1 MREQIL
7 NLIKKIFSQAG
18 YRTEPSYEFD
28 LIAEKGME
36 QIYAKFIDFPDK
48 SDIIDL
54 VNNVNNLDGVPL
66 IISTSYSSSETRKL
80 AEEHNISMWSRDE
93 FETQI
98 GKALLAGLEGKTT
111 EITFAR
117 KETEASDFVPF
128 MDFMATTEPEKV
140 DIVEP
145 NEPVEIRLQTL
156 PINIDRSDA
165 IAISK
170 RQIKNP
176 EILKIRF
183 IPLWKYRYSIDIK
196 KQYRS
201 KDVHLSGDGV
211 GEINALTGDPSN
223 LSIRD
228 FDLCDKIIIHNEEY
242 VVEKPEIT
250 KEEAETMVM
259 QQIMDRHSKVVQ
271 FSDVEG
277 QAIIYE
283 YKTFR
288 PTEEDISL
296 SFELIHAPVWEI
308 KGHNGFFEVNAFNGD
323 EVDTPLDDD
332 TEFV

>member
-28 LIAEKGME
+28 LIVEKGME
-36 QIYAKFIDFPDK
+36 KIYARFIDYPDK
-48 SDIIDL
+48 SDVTDL
-54 VNNVNNLDGVPL
+54 ANNVNNRDGIPL

-80 AEEHNISMWSRDE
+80 AEEQNISMWSRDE

-117 KETEASDFVPF
+117 KETEVSDFIPF
-128 MDFMATTEPEKV
+128 MDFLSGPEPEKV
-140 DIVEP
+140 EIFEVA
-145 NEPVEIRLQTL
+145 EPVEIRLQTL
-156 PINIDRSDA
+156 PIKIDKSDA

-176 EILKIRF
+176 EIHKIRF
-183 IPLWKYRYSIDIK
+183 IPFWKYRYSIDAQK
-196 KQYRS
+196 HYRS
-201 KDVHLSGDGV
+201 RDVDLSANGV

-223 LSIRD
+223 LNMMD
-228 FDLCDKIIIHNEEY
+228 YDLCDKIILQNEEY
-242 VVEKPEIT
+242 VVERPEIT
-250 KEEAETMVM
+250 KEEAENIVM
-259 QQIMDRHSKVVQ
+259 QQIKNRHSKVIR

-283 YKTFR
+283 HKTFR
-288 PTEEDISL
+288 PTEEEISL
-296 SFELIHAPVWEI
+296 SSELIHVPIWEI

-332 TEFV
+332 AEFI